1 MPLRIWHKLSKL
13 LDFPRLVLIELEGIR
28 RAQARL
34 EEAEARLEE
43 AQARLEEA
51 QARLEEAQARLEEGI
66 EKWTLSASGRLD
78 NFFRIS
84 LQNEN
89 ASGALIANM
98 KRQIDDLEASLQE
111 LKKNETKQANKQH

>member
-34 EEAEARLEE
+34 EE
-43 AQARLEEA
+43 
-51 QARLEEAQARLEEGI
+51 GI
-66 EKWTLSASGRLD
+66 EKWRSSASGRLD

-84 LQNEN
+84 LQNED
-89 ASGALIANM
+89 ASGGLIANI

-111 LKKNETKQANKQH
+111 LKENESKQANKRH

>member
-13 LDFPRLVLIELEGIR
+13 LDFRRLVLIELEGIR
-28 RAQARL
+28 R
-34 EEAEARLEE
+34 
-43 AQARLEEA
+43 A

-84 LQNEN
+84 LQNED

-111 LKKNETKQANKQH
+111 LKKNDLSKQTSNTNLDKG